1 MKAGRGRL
9 PEGREPQPSGRRSET
24 ENAIHN
30 MAVDKERMAKLSRDP
45 RLVEALKA
53 MGGFLWYYTELYPYR
68 TIYTLTVC
76 RDALCVYIAGEDM
89 MDMRIQLEKYLEL
102 EDDEERLRQ
111 LARSLDMLAAF
122 SEKAYWDYAR

>member
-1 MKAGRGRL
+1 
-9 PEGREPQPSGRRSET
+9 
-24 ENAIHN
+24 

-68 TIYTLTVC
+68 AIYTLTVC

>member
-1 MKAGRGRL
+1 
-9 PEGREPQPSGRRSET
+9 
-24 ENAIHN
+24 
-30 MAVDKERMAKLSRDP
+30 MAVDRERMAKLSRDP
-45 RLVEALKA
+45 RLVKALKA